1 MDNILFLISVG
12 VLFLTSAVT
21 ITRQLH
27 FLQLNSYYNSRFFDF
42 FKNEFNM
49 ISVWSLLGCVLIVNL
64 AVFKKPLYCLI
75 SAVIF
80 GIIRVVYT
88 LIKSKNAKKKI
99 VFTARIK
106 RFYITAVVIY
116 AILLTLGIIGA
127 VSSEILIITANLIL
141 LLSPFFVCLL
151 NIINSPIEKAIK
163 KYFINDAKKILK
175 SMPDL
180 KIIGLT
186 GSYGKTST
194 KYILGRIL
202 SEKYNTLITPGSYNT
217 PMGIVLTV
225 RNYLKPQ
232 TEIFIAEMGA
242 KNVGDIKEVCDI
254 ANPDTGI
261 ITSVGPQHL
270 NTFGSIE
277 NVTKTKFELADRVKE
292 NKGKVYLNID
302 NEYISRNVEIYDC
315 VTYGINNKNAD
326 ITAKDISCGKNG
338 LKFTVCARGEEFGLS
353 TSLLGTHNI
362 LNILSAVAIALDFG
376 LSVNDIKYAVENLTP
391 TEHRLELKPL
401 FNGALL
407 IDDAYNA
414 NPSGCLEAMRV
425 IGSFKPMKRIVVTP
439 GLVELGEKEYECNK
453 ALGEEAAENADI
465 IILVGEKRS
474 IPIKEGVLNKGF
486 DENNLYIAKTFN
498 DAIEIFK
505 PMCDKNTVVIF
516 ENDLPD
522 NYAK

>member
-1 MDNILFLISVG
+1 MDNTLFLISAVL
-12 VLFLTSAVT
+12 LFLTSLFT

-27 FLQLNSYYNSRFFDF
+27 FLQLNSYYNSRFFDY
-42 FKNEFNM
+42 FKDEFNM

-64 AVFKKPLYCLI
+64 AVFEKAVFCLI
-75 SAVIF
+75 STVVF
-80 GIIRVVYT
+80 GIIRIVYT
-88 LIKSKNAKKKI
+88 LIKSNGAKKKI

-106 RFYITAVVIY
+106 RFYITASVIY
-116 AILLTLGIIGA
+116 TVLTALEIFKIISPIA
-127 VSSEILIITANLIL
+127 LIFTANITLV
-141 LLSPFFVCLL
+141 LSPFFVCLL
-151 NIINSPIEKAIK
+151 NIINSPVEKAIK
-163 KYFINDAKKILK
+163 RFFLNDAKKILK
-175 SMPDL
+175 SIPDL

-202 SEKYNTLITPGSYNT
+202 SEKYNTLITPGSFNT

-225 RNYLKPQ
+225 RNHLKPQ
-232 TEIFIAEMGA
+232 TEIFVAEMGA
-242 KNVGDIKEVCDI
+242 KNVGDIAEVCDI
-254 ANPDTGI
+254 ASPDTGV

-277 NVTKTKFELADRVKE
+277 NVTKTKFELADRVKQ
-292 NKGKVYLNID
+292 NGGKVYLNID
-302 NEYISRNVEIYDC
+302 NEFIEEKAKEYDC

-326 ITAKDISCGKNG
+326 ITAKDITCGKDG
-338 LKFTVCARGEEFGLS
+338 LKFTVCTKTQEFTLS

-362 LNILSAVAIALDFG
+362 LNILSAVAIALD
-376 LSVNDIKYAVENLTP
+376 LEISVNDIKYAVENLTA
-391 TEHRLELKPL
+391 TEHRLELKP
-401 FNGALL
+401 FINGALL

-425 IGSFKPMKRIVVTP
+425 IGSFSPMKRIVVTP

-453 ALGEEAAENADI
+453 ALGLEASKNADI

-474 IPIKEGVLNKGF
+474 IPIKEGVLEGGF
-486 DENNLYIAKTFN
+486 DEKNLYIAKTFN
-498 DAIEIFK
+498 DAVEIFK
-505 PMCDKNTVVIF
+505 PMCDKDTVVIF